1 MRVVMKTLL
10 YLGKTVEAKSQDIV
24 HEVFWTLLEISLSI
38 RSFKNFLLIASGKLA
53 GTGYQ

>member
-1 MRVVMKTLL
+1 MKTLL